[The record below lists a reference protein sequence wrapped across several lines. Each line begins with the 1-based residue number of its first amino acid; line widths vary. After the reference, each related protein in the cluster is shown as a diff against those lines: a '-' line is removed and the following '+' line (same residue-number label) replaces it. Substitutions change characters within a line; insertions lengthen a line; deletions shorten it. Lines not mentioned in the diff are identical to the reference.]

1 MSISST
7 LATLAMLAPSS
18 TVRHTRTPVV
28 EVRVPSG
35 IVGARAASFA
45 LVVGGLALVAPT
57 LAGALAALIAL
68 YGFAV
73 LPAHAVAQD

>member
-18 TVRHTRTPVV
+18 TVRRTRTPVV
-28 EVRVPSG
+28 EPRAPSG
-35 IVGARAASFA
+35 IVGVRAASLA
-45 LVVGGLALVAPT
+45 LMVGGLAVVAPT

-73 LPAHAVAQD
+73 LPAHGLAQD